1 MRPTW
6 PLLALTLLQGLS
18 VGLMSIAAI
27 LLFTQPHD
35 PKMIF
40 ILQGTAFITGGIGGL
55 SSIFHMHRL
64 QGAKYVL
71 RRLKTSWLSRE
82 ALSTGLYMMVVA
94 LTVLVHL
101 VALPLSGLWQTL
113 SVIAAVFGVAAV
125 YITAMLYATIR
136 AMRSWHSPLTV
147 LMFFGAAALSGTLWA
162 WGISG
167 MLHENIPGLPMALM
181 VVLVITAVLK
191 ALQIRNFREAEHM
204 VMSST
209 GTGLSQKPYRVMDTG
224 TTKPPYR
231 HQTQIW
237 PALTPAQR
245 AWGYGLMGLLL
256 WGIPVILLVA
266 SPGFDQAVV
275 ALVSGSLG
283 LMVERWMFFGDA
295 THSSRV
301 WFADEPKRPSQVAR

>member
-101 VALPLSGLWQTL
+101 VALPLSGLWKTL
-113 SVIAAVFGVAAV
+113 SVIAAVFWRRGR
-125 YITAMLYATIR
+125 LYHGNALCDDPGD
-136 AMRSWHSPLTV
+136 AQL
-147 LMFFGAAALSGTLWA
+147 ALSTDGADVLWR
-162 WGISG
+162 SG
-167 MLHENIPGLPMALM
+167 LKWN
-181 VVLVITAVLK
+181 LVG
-191 ALQIRNFREAEHM
+191 M
-204 VMSST
+204 
-209 GTGLSQKPYRVMDTG
+209 G
-224 TTKPPYR
+224 
-231 HQTQIW
+231 HQW
-237 PALTPAQR
+237 N
-245 AWGYGLMGLLL
+245 
-256 WGIPVILLVA
+256 A
-266 SPGFDQAVV
+266 S
-275 ALVSGSLG
+275 
-283 LMVERWMFFGDA
+283 
-295 THSSRV
+295 
-301 WFADEPKRPSQVAR
+301 